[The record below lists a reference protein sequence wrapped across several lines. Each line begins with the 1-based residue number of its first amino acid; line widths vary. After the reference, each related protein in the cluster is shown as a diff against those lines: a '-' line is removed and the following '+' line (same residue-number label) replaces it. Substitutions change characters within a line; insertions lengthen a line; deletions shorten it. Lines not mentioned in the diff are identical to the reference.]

1 MGIGQIEAH
10 AFEFEVDIGV
20 DPGIVAEFRAISGIL
35 HGILSD
41 DGRIG
46 RRIVLRKIANVR
58 TQLRGEDAGDL
69 KLQIDVAPA
78 REHRERKHIVV

>member
-1 MGIGQIEAH
+1 MGIGQIEAY

-20 DPGIVAEFRAISGIL
+20 DPGIIAEFRAINGIL

-46 RRIVLRKIANVR
+46 RCIVLRKIANVR
-58 TQLRGEDAGDL
+58 TQPAWRG
-69 KLQIDVAPA
+69 
-78 REHRERKHIVV
+78 RERS